1 MRGNYLTHMQS
12 GVISHLVSEAMRE
25 RSTILHVD
33 MDAFFASVS
42 ELDYPQYQGKP
53 LVVGAGVRGVVL
65 SANYAARKYGIRA
78 AMPVARAQRMAPNA
92 IFIPPDHERYSEVSR
107 RVMEIFFDFTPHVE
121 PISLD
126 EAFLDVSGSRRLFG
140 TGREIATAIRERVRR
155 EERITCSVGI
165 ATSKFIAKLASGR
178 CKPDGM
184 LEIQE
189 DRVLTF
195 LHPLPVGELWGVGPK
210 TNEELQRLGLRTVGE
225 IANTPV
231 ETLKRALGEGAGES
245 LYELAWGRDFREVIT
260 DAPEKSISAAETFAF
275 DLEDREEIFREL
287 LRLSE
292 RATHRMRK
300 RELRART
307 IGLKVRFSD
316 FTNLT
321 KSKTLPLAIN
331 GMHEVFEIAR
341 DLYLSLKLEG
351 SRIRLLGVSLENLVD
366 ESGAAEQLT
375 LGERESGWREAQ
387 AAIDRAITRFGRGSV
402 QPARLVE
409 EPTNEEVEEDP
420 ATSEE

>member
-1 MRGNYLTHMQS
+1 
-12 GVISHLVSEAMRE
+12 MRE

-42 ELDYPQYQGKP
+42 ELDYPQYRGKP
-53 LVVGAGVRGVVL
+53 LVVGAGARGVVL
-65 SANYAARKYGIRA
+65 SANYLARKFGIRA
-78 AMPVARAQRMAPNA
+78 AMPVSRAQRMAPTA
-92 IFIPPDHERYSEVSR
+92 VFIPPDHERYSEVSR

-121 PISLD
+121 PLSLD
-126 EAFLDVSGSRRLFG
+126 EAFLDVSGSKRLFG
-140 TGREIATAIRERVRR
+140 EGRDIAAQIRKRVK
-155 EERITCSVGI
+155 EQERITCSVGI
-165 ATSKFIAKLASGR
+165 ASSKFIAKLASGR

-184 LEIQE
+184 LEIQDE
-189 DRVLTF
+189 RVLTF

-210 TNEELQRLGLRTVGE
+210 GD
-225 IANTPV
+225 
-231 ETLKRALGEGAGES
+231 GAGES

-260 DAPEKSISAAETFAF
+260 DSPEKSISAAETFAY

-316 FTNLT
+316 FTNTT
-321 KSKTLPLAIN
+321 KSKTLPLPIN
-331 GMHEVFEIAR
+331 GMHEVFEVAR
-341 DLYLSLKLEG
+341 DLFTSLRLDG

-366 ESGAAEQLT
+366 EEGAVEQLL

-387 AAIDRAITRFGRGSV
+387 VAIDRAITRFGSGSV

-409 EPTNEEVEEDP
+409 EPSQEGASDDP
-420 ATSEE
+420 ATSER

>member
-1 MRGNYLTHMQS
+1 MKS

-42 ELDYPQYQGKP
+42 ELDYPQHKGKP
-53 LVVGAGVRGVVL
+53 LVVGAGARGVVL
-65 SANYAARKYGIRA
+65 SANYAARKFGIRA
-78 AMPVARAQRMAPNA
+78 AMPVARAQRMAPSA

-121 PISLD
+121 PLSLD

-140 TGREIATAIRERVRR
+140 EGRQIAALIRERVRDQ
-155 EERITCSVGI
+155 ERITCSVGI
-165 ATSKFIAKLASGR
+165 SSTKFIAKLASGR

-184 LEIQE
+184 LEIHD

-195 LHPLPVGELWGVGPK
+195 LHPLPVSELWGVGPK

-225 IANTPV
+225 IAKTPL

-260 DAPEKSISAAETFAF
+260 DSPEKSISAAETFAY

-292 RATHRMRK
+292 RATHRMRA

-316 FTNLT
+316 FTNTT
-321 KSKTLPLAIN
+321 KSKTLQLPIN
-331 GMHEVFEIAR
+331 GMHEVFEVAR
-341 DLYLSLKLEG
+341 DLFLSLKLDG

-366 ESGAAEQLT
+366 EAGAVEQLL

-387 AAIDRAITRFGRGSV
+387 EAIDRAIKRFGRGSV

-409 EPTNEEVEEDP
+409 EPSQEGESDDP
-420 ATSEE
+420 DSSER

>member
-1 MRGNYLTHMQS
+1 
-12 GVISHLVSEAMRE
+12 MRE

-42 ELDYPQYQGKP
+42 ELDYPQYKGKP
-53 LVVGAGVRGVVL
+53 LVVGAGARGVVL
-65 SANYAARKYGIRA
+65 SANYAARKFGIKA
-78 AMPVARAQRMAPNA
+78 AMPVARAQRMAPTA

-121 PISLD
+121 PLSLD

-140 TGREIATAIRERVRR
+140 SAREIATAIRERVR
-155 EERITCSVGI
+155 EQERITCSVGI

-178 CKPDGM
+178 CKPDGT
-184 LEIQE
+184 LEIPE

-195 LHPLPVGELWGVGPK
+195 LHPLPVSELWGVGPK

-231 ETLKRALGEGAGES
+231 ETLRRALGESAGES

-260 DAPEKSISAAETFAF
+260 DSPEKSISAAETFAY
-275 DLEDREEIFREL
+275 DLEDEGDIFREL

-292 RATHRMRK
+292 RATHRLRK
-300 RELRART
+300 RQLRART
-307 IGLKVRFSD
+307 IALKVRFSD

-321 KSKTLPLAIN
+321 KSKTLALPIN
-331 GMHEVFEIAR
+331 GMREVFEISR
-341 DLYLSLKLEG
+341 DLFLSLKLAG

-366 ESGAAEQLT
+366 ESGAAEQLE
-375 LGERESGWREAQ
+375 LGERDRGWREAQ
-387 AAIDRAITRFGRGSV
+387 EAIDRAIARFGSGSI
-402 QPARLVE
+402 QPARLVD
-409 EPTNEEVEEDP
+409 EPSQESGSEDP
-420 ATSEE
+420 ATSEQ